1 MRRRSSGSVFT
12 KTTAASQGWTKSAPE
27 PPPAPATARAV
38 LQRPPVLS
46 SSKRAELKG
55 SEKVLSSEE
64 RELQEAAA
72 QIEKAKATNA
82 QRRAQLDKV
91 LSTAGTRVPKRSTA
105 ELTMPEEFE
114 LMTARSDPGTPKRN
128 KPAAPTLGEQVHNF
142 SKTPRRFRSR
152 APNAA
157 PSPMPKATDP
167 RSFTRSQSFDL
178 LSSTRA
184 RPTSVKSTAEREAE
198 EMAAMPKF
206 KAQPLNKKVLESAGD
221 LGVPRVQRPA
231 PTQFAEFALSTT
243 NSTKTSSAP
252 NSKTSL
258 TSSASEPQVGFKAR
272 PFKKHLM
279 EGRAHGLAQVTPRKA
294 TTPRSPHLHTEMRA
308 RPYVAP
314 EEETFAAFKA
324 LPMPTY
330 SPQRSPRP
338 NQQAAAEPRPITSP
352 RPFALASEDRHAAAL
367 EERER
372 RLKAAEEKEAAAR
385 VVHARPMPIGE
396 AWAPVVGAKPATTPR
411 PFELHSEMRGEI
423 KETARQAALEQ
434 QAKEEKAQR
443 EFHARSADVLKKSS
457 FAPAKSNRPLT
468 EINGF
473 GFSASIDATE
483 KRKVREATQQAERA
497 QKVRDERAAAL
508 QKQKSDAAELHKL
521 RASLVHK
528 ARPATVLKKEPF
540 KPSLGSART
549 TQAKSPA
556 FAPSRARAVRA

>member
-1 MRRRSSGSVFT
+1 MRRRSAGSVFT

-27 PPPAPATARAV
+27 PPPAPASARAV
-38 LQRPPVLS
+38 MQRPPVLS
-46 SSKRAELKG
+46 SSKRAELRG
-55 SEKVLSSEE
+55 SAPVLSSEE
-64 RELQEAAA
+64 RELQEAAQ

-91 LSTAGTRVPKRSTA
+91 LSSAGARVPKRSTQ

-114 LMTARSDPGTPKRN
+114 LMTARSDPGTPQRK

-142 SKTPRRFRSR
+142 SKTPKRFRSR

-178 LSSTRA
+178 LSATRA
-184 RPTSVKSTAEREAE
+184 RPTTVKSTAEREAE

-231 PTQFAEFALSTT
+231 PTQFAEFSLST
-243 NSTKTSSAP
+243 KARADEKAASAP

-258 TSSASEPQVGFKAR
+258 TSSASEPQLGFKAR

-294 TTPRSPHLHTEMRA
+294 TTPRSPRLHTEMRA
-308 RPYVAP
+308 RPAVAP
-314 EEETFAAFKA
+314 EEETFAVFKA
-324 LPMPTY
+324 RPMPTY

-338 NQQAAAEPRPITSP
+338 QAAAEPRPITSP
-352 RPFALASEDRHAAAL
+352 KPFSLASENRHAVAV

-372 RLKAAEEKEAAAR
+372 RLKAAEAQEAAAR
-385 VVHARPMPIGE
+385 LVHARPMPVGE
-396 AWAPVVGAKPATTPR
+396 AWAPVLGVKPATTPR

-423 KETARQAALEQ
+423 HETARQAALEQ
-434 QAKEEKAQR
+434 QTREEKAQR

-457 FAPAKSNRPLT
+457 FAPAKSTRPLT

-473 GFSASIDATE
+473 GFAASNDATE
-483 KRKVREATQQAERA
+483 KRKKREAEQAAERA
-497 QKVRDERAAAL
+497 QKLREERAAAL
-508 QKQKSDAAELHKL
+508 QKQKDDALELQKL

-540 KPSLGSART
+540 KPSLGASRT

-556 FAPSRARAVRA
+556 FQPPRTRAVRA